1 MIIIQDLIKLQ
12 VNSTFNIENLK
23 IWSMV
28 ICIVYVEA
36 RWTMDHGPWCFPYVG
51 TPSLYPPKKKKKN
64 TTNLITSWAEQ
75 ICMKNADWLK
85 LSLIEVAK
93 NIHILYKVTAVH
105 SINSISEMYH
115 TLVYDTLSI

>member
-51 TPSLYPPKKKKKN
+51 TPSLYPPKKKKKKKDDESHY
-64 TTNLITSWAEQ
+64 I
-75 ICMKNADWLK
+75 MGGAD
-85 LSLIEVAK
+85 
-93 NIHILYKVTAVH
+93 LYEKRRLVKTI
-105 SINSISEMYH
+105 IN
-115 TLVYDTLSI
+115 